1 MKTCLCLLTGLLLLS
16 GCTKEENAAP
26 LLASGFN
33 QPISLRHQ
41 QPVMLPTKEQ
51 AELTITL
58 DSLID
63 ERCPRDLRCF
73 SPGVAATVLKV
84 QEQNGTRQAV
94 RLYLVGL
101 TTPTQNDSATIQ
113 ANNRRYRL
121 IAHEV
126 TPYPTQ
132 TQNASNKNR
141 QLLFTVKR
149 L

>member
-1 MKTCLCLLTGLLLLS
+1 
-16 GCTKEENAAP
+16 
-26 LLASGFN
+26 
-33 QPISLRHQ
+33 
-41 QPVMLPTKEQ
+41 MLPTKEQ